1 MLLTAAIE
9 LSIAR
14 KLQKIILE
22 VAEDN
27 AIAQQLYRRADFRE
41 IGRRQGYYQ
50 RGVRQI
56 DALVMEKQLPS
67 GY

>member
-1 MLLTAAIE
+1 
-9 LSIAR
+9 
-14 KLQKIILE
+14 LE

-56 DALVMEKQLPS
+56 DALVMEKQLPA